1 MDVQSTR
8 VIISSAV
15 RPKLRP
21 YVHMRRDDL
30 RGNWVLLSPERIMTL
45 DEVAR
50 AILKLCDGKQSVDEI
65 AVNLAKA
72 FQAPK
77 DVIEADVTEFLQEL
91 ADQLLID

>member
-1 MDVQSTR
+1 MAAYPSR
-8 VIISSAV
+8 VIISGALC
-15 RPKLRP
+15 PKLRP
-21 YVHMRRDDL
+21 YVIMRRDDL

-65 AVNLAKA
+65 IVSLSKA

-77 DVIEADVTEFLQEL
+77 DVIEVDVTEFLQEL